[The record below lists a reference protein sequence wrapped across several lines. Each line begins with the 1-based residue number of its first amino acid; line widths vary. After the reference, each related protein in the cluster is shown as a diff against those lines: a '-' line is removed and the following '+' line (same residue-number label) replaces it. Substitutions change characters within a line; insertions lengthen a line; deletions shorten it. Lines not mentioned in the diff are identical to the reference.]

1 MFDLA
6 WFEILLQGML
16 FDVPHWYDL
25 SEEDSK
31 ELKHELKSLGLIDR
45 KQVQLLRNK
54 QLDQLLNQSLG
65 KLKRRPRNL

>member
-25 SEEDSK
+25 SEEDLK
-31 ELKHELKSLGLIDR
+31 ELKSELKSLGLIDR
-45 KQVQLLRNK
+45 KQVQLCRNK
-54 QLDQLLNQSLG
+54 KIDQLLNQSLG
-65 KLKRRPRNL
+65 KLNAVRDIF